1 MFILYTENKQSL
13 NLQPIEGSR
22 STLYSCRDRVGTSCR
37 GPIHGARSSS
47 PASVRLIAPA
57 PYGRPGG
64 AMMHIEQ
71 FFLEGLG
78 HQSYFVTDSK
88 SGFAAV
94 VDPRR
99 DVDIYLRAAERASTS
114 ITHIL

>member
-1 MFILYTENKQSL
+1 
-13 NLQPIEGSR
+13 
-22 STLYSCRDRVGTSCR
+22 
-37 GPIHGARSSS
+37 
-47 PASVRLIAPA
+47 
-57 PYGRPGG
+57 
-64 AMMHIEQ
+64 MHIEQ

-99 DVDIYLRAAERASTS
+99 DVDIYLRAAEVRDQCDSGQDALVVKVSTDAG
-114 ITHIL
+114 ITGIGEVDSAPLAVK